1 MEIRESDLNI
11 ASFFIANGLK
21 LARLEGERHKVF
33 IFLSE
38 NNQAEKLRVEYANN
52 SPVAVRSFV
61 SAQQNLKSLIYGDR
75 K

>member
-11 ASFFIANGLK
+11 AAYFIANGLK
-21 LARLEGERHKVF
+21 LSHLEGTRHKIFVF
-33 IFLSE
+33 LNE

-52 SPVAVRSFV
+52 FPVPVRSFV

-75 K
+75 N